1 MWFSQDEMLALM
13 TIQSMIVQ
21 LEPGLLG
28 PKLKPFQKRLDDMLA
43 SQGLDAAALTQR
55 VRAVHAGKR
64 RLPLTSFETLTKA
77 TLERQQ
83 VPVEHLNR
91 QKGETVLR
99 DISPSNWCTTGTTGM
114 WTPVV
119 PPAWWPAQLFCR
131 CHHKRPGVGQTQQK
145 HRPDRHARATG
156 WRLRHLWRH
165 AQSLGTAAVFQSP
178 ARLCGKRNLAPGTKK
193 PALERWPLRT
203 RHPLRRRA

>member
-114 WTPVV
+114 RTPGATCVV
-119 PPAWWPAQLFCR
+119 ACVAFLSKPSQAPRCCTNPA
-131 CHHKRPGVGQTQQK
+131 KTS
-145 HRPDRHARATG
+145 T
-156 WRLRHLWRH
+156 
-165 AQSLGTAAVFQSP
+165 
-178 ARLCGKRNLAPGTKK
+178 
-193 PALERWPLRT
+193 
-203 RHPLRRRA
+203 